1 MIELTLAEIAAAI
14 GGRVVGDASAS
25 VSGTVHTDSRLVEP
39 GDLFFALRGETDD
52 GHRFAPSA
60 VDRGAALL
68 VVERELDL
76 PVPQVVVSDG
86 LQALSA
92 LAASVVQ
99 RVREGGDLRVLAVTG
114 SNGKTTTKNMLRAIL
129 EREGETVAPAGSFNN
144 QVGAPVSM
152 LRSTASTR
160 FLIVEMGADGV
171 GDVASLV
178 SIARPDVGIVLKVGY
193 AHIGKFGDLDTV
205 ERAKGEMVAD
215 LPPEATAV
223 LNGDDPRVTRMPTAA
238 RVVRFGLDDSAD
250 VRADDVQLTREGT
263 TFTVVADDES
273 APVTLRILGE
283 HHVSNALAA
292 IAAAR
297 AVGVPVARSAEA
309 LGTMARAERWRMEVL
324 QAPEG
329 WTVINDAYNASPDSM
344 AAALKTLAQVGGEG
358 RTFAVLGQ
366 MAELGDHTVEEHD
379 RVGRLVV
386 RLGIS
391 QLVVVGQEAR
401 TLHKAAELEGSW
413 DGESL
418 IVDDVDAAYDVVR
431 DRLRPGDVVLVKASN
446 VAGLR
451 SLGDRLGGVAE

>member
-1 MIELTLAEIAAAI
+1 VIELTPAEIAAAI
-14 GGRVVGDASAS
+14 GGRVVGDASAP

-39 GDLFFALRGETDD
+39 GDLFVALRGESDD
-52 GHRFAPSA
+52 GHRFAPGA
-60 VDRGAALL
+60 VERGAALL

-76 PVPQVVVSDG
+76 PVPQIVVPDG
-86 LQALSA
+86 LTALSA
-92 LAASVVQ
+92 LAQAVVQ
-99 RVREGGDLRVLAVTG
+99 RVREGGQLRVLAVTG

-129 EREGETVAPAGSFNN
+129 ERQGETVAPAGSFNN

-152 LRSTASTR
+152 LRITASTR
-160 FLIVEMGADGV
+160 FLIVEMGADGL

-178 SIARPDVGIVLKVGY
+178 AIARPDVGIVLKVGY
-193 AHIGKFGDLDTV
+193 AHIGKFGDLDTI

-223 LNGDDPRVTRMPTAA
+223 LNADDPRVTRMPTAA
-238 RVVRFGLDDSAD
+238 RVVRFGLDEAAD
-250 VRADDVQLTREGT
+250 VRALDVRLSREGT
-263 TFTVVADDES
+263 VFTATDGAES
-273 APVTLRILGE
+273 AEVTLRILGE

-292 IAAAR
+292 ITAAR
-297 AVGVPVARSAEA
+297 AVGVPISRSAEA
-309 LGTMARAERWRMEVL
+309 LGTMERAERWRMEVL

-366 MAELGDHTVEEHD
+366 MAELGDHAVDEHD
-379 RVGRLVV
+379 RIGRLVV
-386 RLGIS
+386 RLGIH

-401 TLHKAAELEGSW
+401 TLHKGAELEGSW

-418 IVDDVDAAYDVVR
+418 IVDDVDSAYDVMR

-451 SLGDRLGGVAE
+451 ALGDRLAGVAE

>member
-1 MIELTLAEIAAAI
+1 
-14 GGRVVGDASAS
+14 
-25 VSGTVHTDSRLVEP
+25 
-39 GDLFFALRGETDD
+39 
-52 GHRFAPSA
+52 
-60 VDRGAALL
+60 
-68 VVERELDL
+68 
-76 PVPQVVVSDG
+76 
-86 LQALSA
+86 
-92 LAASVVQ
+92 
-99 RVREGGDLRVLAVTG
+99 
-114 SNGKTTTKNMLRAIL
+114 
-129 EREGETVAPAGSFNN
+129 
-144 QVGAPVSM
+144 M

-263 TFTVVADDES
+263 TFTVVAGDES